1 MTPHRPEELF
11 SANARALKPSAIEA
25 IHKLLEQPGMRSLA
39 GAWPDPS
46 VFPSADIA
54 EIISELLDS
63 QAGQALQYGST
74 RGHPALRQ
82 ELAELSGSL
91 TGAQVGA
98 DQILITSG
106 SAQGLDLACR
116 LFIDPG
122 DVVLVGLPSYFGATA
137 TIASQGGVNVGVAL
151 DEQGLRTD
159 LVEDTI
165 RSLDQQGRS
174 VKAVYVIPNFQNPS
188 VVTLSLERRRR
199 LIELAERFRFMI
211 FEDDPYGELRFE
223 GTPLPSLAALDMS
236 GCVVHLHS
244 TSKTFTPGMR
254 VAWATART
262 EVIDK
267 MEGFKQATDI
277 STNSL
282 AQLVLLE
289 LIRSGRLQKAIERN
303 RSHYRN
309 KRDLMLGLMAA
320 HFPEEVQWTRPAGG
334 FFTFVTLPAELSG
347 DDLLLDALAEK
358 IAYVSG
364 SAFFVDGSGRN
375 TFRLSF
381 SQASSADIE
390 AAIPRLGALLSTR
403 LRQPPP
409 SHTKNQEEPT

>member
-11 SANARALKPSAIEA
+11 SATAMALQPSAIEA

-46 VFPSADIA
+46 VFPTADIG
-54 EIISELLDS
+54 EIVSELLNS
-63 QAGQALQYGST
+63 EPGPALQYGST

-82 ELAELSGSL
+82 ALARLSASQA
-91 TGAQVGA
+91 GAKVSA
-98 DQILITSG
+98 DQILVTSG
-106 SAQGLDLACR
+106 SSQGLDLACR
-116 LFIDPG
+116 LFLDPG

-137 TIASQGGVNVGVAL
+137 TITSQGGINFGVPL
-151 DEQGLRTD
+151 DGDGIRTD
-159 LVEDTI
+159 LLEDAI
-165 RSLDQQGRS
+165 EGLRHKGRR

-188 VVTLSLERRRR
+188 GVTLSLGRRRQ
-199 LIELAERFRFMI
+199 LIDLAERFQFMI

-223 GTPLPSLAALDMS
+223 GEHLPSLAALDES

-244 TSKTFTPGMR
+244 TSKTFVPGMR
-254 VAWATART
+254 VAWAIAPTH
-262 EVIDK
+262 VIDK

-277 STNSL
+277 SSNSL

-289 LIRSGRLQKAIERN
+289 LIRSGRWQNGIERN
-303 RSHYRN
+303 RLHYRK
-309 KRDLMLGLMAA
+309 KRDQMLGLMTA
-320 HFPEEVQWTRPAGG
+320 HFPKEVKWTRPEGG
-334 FFTFVTLPAELSG
+334 FFTFVTLPADLSG
-347 DDLLLDALAEK
+347 DELLLQSLEEK

-381 SQASSADIE
+381 SQASAEDIE
-390 AAIPRLGALLSTR
+390 SAIPRLGKLISKR
-403 LRQPPP
+403 L
-409 SHTKNQEEPT
+409 QESSSPHP